1 MTPFVRFIEF
11 LVAISVGIS
20 AVSNYLIVNKL
31 WTRKN
36 RREVAESVS
45 ISAALLG
52 LATGVP
58 FFIEFTLVSRNL
70 PSAIKTVIGIATG
83 TVFVLVGTGI
93 WVAENRGT
101 GFVRLFIRALKLE
114 KKESADLIKALAQ
127 PHGARELMAVF
138 HAMALVDKHVDER
151 ELEMIR
157 LFAQRWRV
165 QLPDLLVGHH
175 EGGGDLIQLRRS
187 VEEYLAVSPP
197 AEQAQELLDV
207 LHLFVQ
213 ADEQVTHDEELV
225 LEEIEGMIREYVG
238 GGESAADMHE
248 VVIVPQ
254 DESQLEA
261 VRALLPGVEP
271 KIVRG
276 GRVFSVG
283 RFFSPRY
290 ADMVSEKYINL
301 GLFTARV
308 QGAGR

>member
-31 WTRKN
+31 WTRKSHK
-36 RREVAESVS
+36 EVAESIS

-52 LATGVP
+52 LATGFP
-58 FFIEFTLVSRNL
+58 FLIEFTLVSRNT
-70 PSAIKTVIGIATG
+70 PSAIKAGMGILVGMA
-83 TVFVLVGTGI
+83 FVSIGTGI
-93 WVAENRGT
+93 WVAENRGV
-101 GFVRLFIRALKLE
+101 GFFRLFIRALKLE

-127 PHGARELMAVF
+127 PHGARQLMEVF
-138 HAMALVDKHVDER
+138 KAMALVDKYVDER
-151 ELEMIR
+151 ELEMMR
-157 LFAQRWRV
+157 LFAHRWRV
-165 QLPDLLVGHH
+165 QLPDLEAGRH
-175 EGGGDLIQLRRS
+175 ESGGDLIRLRRS
-187 VEEYLAVSPP
+187 VEAYLAVSPP

-213 ADEQVTHDEELV
+213 ADDEVTHDEEMV
-225 LEEIEGMIREYVG
+225 LEEIDGMITEYVG
-238 GGESAADMHE
+238 GGEGGADMHE

-290 ADMVSEKYINL
+290 ADMVSEKYIKL

-308 QGAGR
+308 EG